1 MSPLTPFHK
10 TLKGSNPAAKLV
22 YNISQWESASTSA
35 RCDIHPQVTSPWGT
49 TGSLSHVTVFVKN
62 SRAQTTP
69 HPLLFPS
76 IFCVCVR
83 ADATRCK
90 HWCQLVLGRRLGLL
104 KHIFWDFLVRWL
116 CKASEVFCVCVVGG
130 GRVREWMKGSS
141 GIRSDYVWCYQACE
155 TPCQSL
161 HHGLND
167 GGEEYRRE
175 FVCMRVS
182 PFV

>member
-62 SRAQTTP
+62 STAQTTP

-130 GRVREWMKGSS
+130 GKGERVNEGKLRDQKWLCLMLS
-141 GIRSDYVWCYQACE
+141 GLRDALPKLTSW
-155 TPCQSL
+155 S
-161 HHGLND
+161 
-167 GGEEYRRE
+167 
-175 FVCMRVS
+175 
-182 PFV
+182 